1 MARLRHQYAS
11 LRTQSLLPLKFLNF
25 LIYGAMVIFAAFF
38 QLYLQEAGMNKLEI
52 GLLLSMGPIVSLAAN
67 PFWKYCNDRQQ
78 NTKYVLL
85 LMMSGLLLVGYLIFL
100 VDTYRMLYWTM
111 ILFYFLQTPL
121 LAQSNTM
128 TLCYAENSGRRFES
142 FRMWG
147 SLGWACVAV
156 AAGAAMDASGAYG
169 MYLLFMLVLFLAI
182 SSALVLRPLRRA
194 PDTPWLN
201 LWEFTRS
208 LRNRYFVS
216 FIILGMLVAVPSS
229 MNAMFMPFFI
239 TDLGGS
245 RLYVGL
251 AVFVST
257 ILEAGVFMLLRRYM
271 TRKIT
276 HLMVCMFLVSLL
288 LALRWMMMAEVTSSL
303 QIVFIQVLHAVTFGG
318 FFYVGTQL
326 TTLFLPRPYRSS
338 GQAVYTLVLGGISG
352 MIAGAFGG
360 WLYHYFGAVTM
371 YKISL
376 MLTLCGTLGFAV
388 MGYRLYRH
396 GYTPVIHHKE

>member
-1 MARLRHQYAS
+1 
-11 LRTQSLLPLKFLNF
+11 
-25 LIYGAMVIFAAFF
+25 MVIFASFF

-52 GLLLSMGPIVSLAAN
+52 GLLLSMGPIISLAAN

-111 ILFYFLQTPL
+111 ILFYFLQTPML
-121 LAQSNTM
+121 TQSNTL
-128 TLCYAENSGRRFES
+128 TLCYTESTGRRFES

-147 SLGWACVAV
+147 SLGWALVAV
-156 AAGAAMDASGAYG
+156 IAGAVMDVSGALG
-169 MYLLFMLVLFLAI
+169 MFLMFTLILILATI
-182 SSALVLRPLRRA
+182 SALLLKPLHRA

-208 LRNRYFVS
+208 LKNKYFVS
-216 FIILGMLVAVPSS
+216 FVILGMLVAVPSS

-245 RLYVGL
+245 KLYVGL

-257 ILEAGVFMLLRRYM
+257 IFEAGIFILLRKYLK
-271 TRKIT
+271 RKIT
-276 HLMVCMFLVSLL
+276 YLMTCMFIVSLL
-288 LALRWMMMAEVTSSL
+288 LALRWMLMAEVTTSL

-352 MIAGAFGG
+352 MIAGVFGG
-360 WLYHYFGAVTM
+360 WLYQFFGAVTM

-376 MLTLCGTLGFAV
+376 MMTLCGALGFAA

-396 GYTPVIHHKE
+396 GYTPVINHKE

>member
-1 MARLRHQYAS
+1 MLS
-11 LRTQSLLPLKFLNF
+11 LKLLNF
-25 LIYGAMVIFAAFF
+25 LVYGAMVIFASFF

-52 GLLLSMGPIVSLAAN
+52 GLLLSMGPIISLAAN

-100 VDTYRMLYWTM
+100 VDTYRMLYWSM
-111 ILFYFLQTPL
+111 ILFYFLQTPML
-121 LAQSNTM
+121 TQSNTL
-128 TLCYAENSGRRFES
+128 TLCYTESTGRRFES

-147 SLGWACVAV
+147 SLGWALVAV
-156 AAGAAMDASGAYG
+156 TAGAVVDVSGALG
-169 MYLLFMLVLFLAI
+169 MFLLFTLILILAI
-182 SSALVLRPLRRA
+182 GSALLLKPLHRA

-208 LRNRYFVS
+208 LKNKYFVS
-216 FIILGMLVAVPSS
+216 FVILGMLVAVPSS

-245 RLYVGL
+245 KLYVGL

-257 ILEAGVFMLLRRYM
+257 IFEAGIFMLLRKYM
-271 TRKIT
+271 KRKIT
-276 HLMVCMFLVSLL
+276 YLMTCMFIVSLL
-288 LALRWMMMAEVTSSL
+288 LALRWMLMAEVTTSL

-352 MIAGAFGG
+352 MIAGVFGG
-360 WLYHYFGAVTM
+360 WLYQFFGAVTM

-376 MLTLCGTLGFAV
+376 MMTLCGALGFAA

-396 GYTPVIHHKE
+396 GYTPVINHKE